1 MGKAADFLDIYDLGE
16 KLGEGAHAIVHK
28 TIRRSDKQEFAVK
41 IFRSSD
47 PEIIATIR
55 KTY

>member
-1 MGKAADFLDIYDLGE
+1 LGI

-28 TIRRSDKQEFAVK
+28 AIRKSDNQEFAVK

-47 PEIIATIR
+47 PEIIASIR